1 MKTHAQ
7 RLFEAG
13 LIVAQHSDGDV
24 LAGDIESWDDVSRT
38 MRRYYAKV
46 AKNFLASSQRRR
58 RSNIPAERRDASERT
73 PPADGSVLHGGAGC

>member
-24 LAGDIESWDDVSRT
+24 IAGDILSWADVSRT
-38 MRRYYAKV
+38 MRAYYAKV
-46 AKNFLASSQRRR
+46 AKNFLAGARRSR
-58 RSNIPAERRDASERT
+58 RSNKEVSIER
-73 PPADGSVLHGGAGC
+73 